1 MTIKY
6 SIIFVS
12 IFTLL
17 LLFANISNVNN
28 LNVFAQNSTNSTAA
42 STTSKT
48 NSGLKITHPEKES
61 AISTN
66 SSNPFIV
73 KGTSKDNATADC
85 KVSIII
91 NNVKPYQPVQAL
103 GVNGKEDYSN
113 WQYVLS
119 KNYTNII
126 QGSNKITAK
135 SSCLNDSP
143 QNTYYSVNVTG
154 MGPEQF
160 KNYNQTTST
169 LNNVS
174 SLATIDPQ
182 QHPVALEI
190 QNIIKG
196 SPGPSQF
203 AFVADNNNTNQDLN
217 GNSPALNNT
226 TPLVSNS
233 TGLNSTAFGLNSYS
247 VVPVVSNNTTF
258 GSNNTT
264 PLVSNST
271 GLNSTAFGLNSY
283 SVVPV
288 VSSSTGLNS
297 TGLNSTGLNSTG
309 LNSTGLNS
317 TGLNSTAF
325 GLNSYSV
332 VPVVSNSTIPVVT
345 NTTLLGVNS
354 IKPASPDS
362 SGSKSDGSKSDG
374 SKSNKQKDDKTTESD
389 HTSNKDKEI
398 TIRHIVPVE
407 TTKVIFKPSNF
418 NDNKDVKQDNKP
430 AKDHTGSSSKNTFN
444 FSPFTTATTDNTDTS
459 IKDVKKDKQDNK
471 PAKDHTGS
479 SSTGSRNTDDF
490 DSIGNNGNDLAD
502 NIINHV
508 WKNLADNGINMN

>member
-1 MTIKY
+1 MTIRY

-28 LNVFAQNSTNSTAA
+28 LDVFAQNSTNSTAA

-61 AISTN
+61 AIPTN
-66 SSNPFIV
+66 SSSPFIV

-135 SSCLNDSP
+135 SSCLNDNP

-160 KNYNQTTST
+160 KNYNQTNTST

-174 SLATIDPQ
+174 SLSTMDPQ
-182 QHPVALEI
+182 LHPVALEI
-190 QNIIKG
+190 KQIRDL
-196 SPGPSQF
+196 SPDPSQF

-217 GNSPALNNT
+217 GSSSPALNNT

-233 TGLNSTAFGLNSYS
+233 SQLNSTAFGLNSYS
-247 VVPVVSNNTTF
+247 VVPVVSNNTT
-258 GSNNTT
+258 
-264 PLVSNST
+264 L
-271 GLNSTAFGLNSY
+271 A
-283 SVVPV
+283 
-288 VSSSTGLNS
+288 
-297 TGLNSTGLNSTG
+297 
-309 LNSTGLNS
+309 
-317 TGLNSTAF
+317 A
-325 GLNSYSV
+325 
-332 VPVVSNSTIPVVT
+332 I
-345 NTTLLGVNS
+345 TL
-354 IKPASPDS
+354 
-362 SGSKSDGSKSDG
+362 
-374 SKSNKQKDDKTTESD
+374 
-389 HTSNKDKEI
+389 H
-398 TIRHIVPVE
+398 H
-407 TTKVIFKPSNF
+407 
-418 NDNKDVKQDNKP
+418 
-430 AKDHTGSSSKNTFN
+430 
-444 FSPFTTATTDNTDTS
+444 
-459 IKDVKKDKQDNK
+459 
-471 PAKDHTGS
+471 
-479 SSTGSRNTDDF
+479 
-490 DSIGNNGNDLAD
+490 
-502 NIINHV
+502 
-508 WKNLADNGINMN
+508 

>member
-48 NSGLKITHPEKES
+48 NSGLKITYPEKES
-61 AISTN
+61 AIPTN
-66 SSNPFIV
+66 SSNSFIV
-73 KGTSKDNATADC
+73 KGTSKYNATADC

-119 KNYTNII
+119 KNYTNIME
-126 QGSNKITAK
+126 GSNKITAK
-135 SSCLNDSP
+135 SSCLNDNP

-154 MGPEQF
+154 MSPEQF
-160 KNYNQTTST
+160 KNYNQTNTST

-190 QNIIKG
+190 KNIRDV
-196 SPGPSQF
+196 SPDPSQF

-217 GNSPALNNT
+217 GSSSPALNNT

-258 GSNNTT
+258 DSNNTI
-264 PLVSNST
+264 PLVSNS
-271 GLNSTAFGLNSY
+271 S
-283 SVVPV
+283 
-288 VSSSTGLNS
+288 
-297 TGLNSTGLNSTG
+297 
-309 LNSTGLNS
+309 
-317 TGLNSTAF
+317 
-325 GLNSYSV
+325 
-332 VPVVSNSTIPVVT
+332 
-345 NTTLLGVNS
+345 
-354 IKPASPDS
+354 
-362 SGSKSDGSKSDG
+362 
-374 SKSNKQKDDKTTESD
+374 
-389 HTSNKDKEI
+389 H
-398 TIRHIVPVE
+398 
-407 TTKVIFKPSNF
+407 
-418 NDNKDVKQDNKP
+418 
-430 AKDHTGSSSKNTFN
+430 
-444 FSPFTTATTDNTDTS
+444 
-459 IKDVKKDKQDNK
+459 
-471 PAKDHTGS
+471 
-479 SSTGSRNTDDF
+479 
-490 DSIGNNGNDLAD
+490 
-502 NIINHV
+502 
-508 WKNLADNGINMN
+508 

>member
-61 AISTN
+61 AIPTN

-160 KNYNQTTST
+160 KNYNQTNTST

-190 QNIIKG
+190 KHIRDL
-196 SPGPSQF
+196 SPDPSQF

-247 VVPVVSNNTTF
+247 VVPVVS
-258 GSNNTT
+258 SSSI
-264 PLVSNST
+264 P
-271 GLNSTAFGLNSY
+271 NSTAFG
-283 SVVPV
+283 
-288 VSSSTGLNS
+288 T
-297 TGLNSTGLNSTG
+297 
-309 LNSTGLNS
+309 
-317 TGLNSTAF
+317 
-325 GLNSYSV
+325 
-332 VPVVSNSTIPVVT
+332 SNIIPVP
-345 NTTLLGVNS
+345 S
-354 IKPASPDS
+354 DS
-362 SGSKSDGSKSDG
+362 SNHKSDNSKTHHSSPVKHHSSPVKHHSSPVKHHSSPVKNVNNDA
-374 SKSNKQKDDKTTESD
+374 KKP
-389 HTSNKDKEI
+389 KDKPK
-398 TIRHIVPVE
+398 T
-407 TTKVIFKPSNF
+407 
-418 NDNKDVKQDNKP
+418 
-430 AKDHTGSSSKNTFN
+430 DHRGGSS
-444 FSPFTTATTDNTDTS
+444 
-459 IKDVKKDKQDNK
+459 
-471 PAKDHTGS
+471 
-479 SSTGSRNTDDF
+479 
-490 DSIGNNGNDLAD
+490 NDLASK
-502 NIINHV
+502 IISKV
-508 WKNLADNGINMN
+508 KRNLSDAGINI

>member
-160 KNYNQTTST
+160 KNYNQTNTST

-190 QNIIKG
+190 KHIRNA
-196 SPGPSQF
+196 SPDPSQF

-247 VVPVVSNNTTF
+247 VVPVVS
-258 GSNNTT
+258 SSSI
-264 PLVSNST
+264 P
-271 GLNSTAFGLNSY
+271 NSTAFGTSNII
-283 SVVPV
+283 P
-288 VSSSTGLNS
+288 VSS
-297 TGLNSTGLNSTG
+297 
-309 LNSTGLNS
+309 
-317 TGLNSTAF
+317 
-325 GLNSYSV
+325 
-332 VPVVSNSTIPVVT
+332 
-345 NTTLLGVNS
+345 
-354 IKPASPDS
+354 DS
-362 SGSKSDGSKSDG
+362 SSHKSDNSKTHHSSPVKHHSSPVKHVNNDA
-374 SKSNKQKDDKTTESD
+374 KKP
-389 HTSNKDKEI
+389 KDKPK
-398 TIRHIVPVE
+398 T
-407 TTKVIFKPSNF
+407 
-418 NDNKDVKQDNKP
+418 
-430 AKDHTGSSSKNTFN
+430 DHRGGSS
-444 FSPFTTATTDNTDTS
+444 
-459 IKDVKKDKQDNK
+459 
-471 PAKDHTGS
+471 
-479 SSTGSRNTDDF
+479 
-490 DSIGNNGNDLAD
+490 NDLASK
-502 NIINHV
+502 IISKV
-508 WKNLADNGINMN
+508 KRNLSDAGINI

>member
-12 IFTLL
+12 IFALL

-28 LNVFAQNSTNSTAA
+28 LNVFAQNSTNSNAA

-61 AISTN
+61 AIPTN
-66 SSNPFIV
+66 SSNSFIV
-73 KGTSKDNATADC
+73 KGTSKYNATADC

-119 KNYTNII
+119 KNYTNIME
-126 QGSNKITAK
+126 GSNKITAK
-135 SSCLNDSP
+135 SSCLNDNP

-160 KNYNQTTST
+160 KNYNQTNTST

-190 QNIIKG
+190 KHIRDV

-217 GNSPALNNT
+217 GSSSPTLNNT
-226 TPLVSNS
+226 TPLVS
-233 TGLNSTAFGLNSYS
+233 
-247 VVPVVSNNTTF
+247 
-258 GSNNTT
+258 
-264 PLVSNST
+264 
-271 GLNSTAFGLNSY
+271 
-283 SVVPV
+283 
-288 VSSSTGLNS
+288 
-297 TGLNSTGLNSTG
+297 NSTGLNSTG

-332 VPVVSNSTIPVVT
+332 VPVVSNSAIPNYTAFGTSNIIPVSSDST
-345 NTTLLGVNS
+345 N
-354 IKPASPDS
+354 
-362 SGSKSDGSKSDG
+362 SKSDNSKSDN
-374 SKSNKQKDDKTTESD
+374 SKS
-389 HTSNKDKEI
+389 
-398 TIRHIVPVE
+398 
-407 TTKVIFKPSNF
+407 
-418 NDNKDVKQDNKP
+418 
-430 AKDHTGSSSKNTFN
+430 
-444 FSPFTTATTDNTDTS
+444 
-459 IKDVKKDKQDNK
+459 
-471 PAKDHTGS
+471 
-479 SSTGSRNTDDF
+479 
-490 DSIGNNGNDLAD
+490 
-502 NIINHV
+502 
-508 WKNLADNGINMN
+508 

>member
-1 MTIKY
+1 VTIKY

-160 KNYNQTTST
+160 KNYNQTAST

-288 VSSSTGLNS
+288 VSSSS
-297 TGLNSTGLNSTG
+297 IP
-309 LNSTGLNS
+309 
-317 TGLNSTAF
+317 NSTAF
-325 GLNSYSV
+325 GT
-332 VPVVSNSTIPVVT
+332 SNIIPVP
-345 NTTLLGVNS
+345 S
-354 IKPASPDS
+354 DS
-362 SGSKSDGSKSDG
+362 SNHKSDNSKTHHSSPVKHHSSPVKHHSSPVKHHSSPVKHVNNDA
-374 SKSNKQKDDKTTESD
+374 KKP
-389 HTSNKDKEI
+389 KDKPK
-398 TIRHIVPVE
+398 T
-407 TTKVIFKPSNF
+407 
-418 NDNKDVKQDNKP
+418 
-430 AKDHTGSSSKNTFN
+430 DHRGGSS
-444 FSPFTTATTDNTDTS
+444 
-459 IKDVKKDKQDNK
+459 
-471 PAKDHTGS
+471 
-479 SSTGSRNTDDF
+479 
-490 DSIGNNGNDLAD
+490 NDLASK
-502 NIINHV
+502 IISKV
-508 WKNLADNGINMN
+508 KRNLSNAGINI

>member
-61 AISTN
+61 AIPTN

-247 VVPVVSNNTTF
+247 VVPVVS
-258 GSNNTT
+258 SSSI
-264 PLVSNST
+264 P
-271 GLNSTAFGLNSY
+271 NSTAFGTSNII
-283 SVVPV
+283 P
-288 VSSSTGLNS
+288 VSS
-297 TGLNSTGLNSTG
+297 
-309 LNSTGLNS
+309 
-317 TGLNSTAF
+317 
-325 GLNSYSV
+325 
-332 VPVVSNSTIPVVT
+332 
-345 NTTLLGVNS
+345 
-354 IKPASPDS
+354 DS
-362 SGSKSDGSKSDG
+362 SSHKSDNSKTHHSSPVKHHSSPVKHVNNDA
-374 SKSNKQKDDKTTESD
+374 KKP
-389 HTSNKDKEI
+389 KDKPK
-398 TIRHIVPVE
+398 T
-407 TTKVIFKPSNF
+407 
-418 NDNKDVKQDNKP
+418 
-430 AKDHTGSSSKNTFN
+430 DHRGGSS
-444 FSPFTTATTDNTDTS
+444 
-459 IKDVKKDKQDNK
+459 
-471 PAKDHTGS
+471 
-479 SSTGSRNTDDF
+479 
-490 DSIGNNGNDLAD
+490 NDLASK
-502 NIINHV
+502 IISKV
-508 WKNLADNGINMN
+508 KRNLSNAGINI